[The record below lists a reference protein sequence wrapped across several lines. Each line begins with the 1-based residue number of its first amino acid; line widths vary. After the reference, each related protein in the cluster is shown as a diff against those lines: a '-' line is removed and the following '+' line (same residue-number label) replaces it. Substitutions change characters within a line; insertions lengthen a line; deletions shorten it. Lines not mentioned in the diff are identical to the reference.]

1 MPYVIYNKE
10 TTKIL
15 TARARSVGCY
25 IESYKSTSAAKAAL
39 TRLDKKGLLGVS
51 VETVPGFAPN
61 GLPQSQRI
69 ETAYVKSDFAI
80 ADKGDFHSTIEKT
93 VTSINA
99 MTGEEFQESINA
111 NFSTSPASENYW
123 CS

>member
-15 TARARSVGCY
+15 SAPARSVGCY
-25 IESYKSTSAAKAAL
+25 IERYKSESAAKAAL
-39 TRLDKKGLLGVS
+39 TRLDKKGKLGYQYDT
-51 VETVPGFAPN
+51 ETP
-61 GLPQSQRI
+61 
-69 ETAYVKSDFAI
+69 YVKEDFAI
-80 ADKGDFHSTIEKT
+80 AELGEFNKNIEKT
-93 VTSINA
+93 VTRKNA

-111 NFSTSPASENYW
+111 NYSTSPASENYW